1 MQTYQISFE
10 ITTGADPST
19 LLDAAVL
26 AASTLAEDME
36 SMYDEHAE
44 TDTQTVCVMEVD
56 DE

>member
-10 ITTGADPST
+10 ITTNADPST